1 MKPRK
6 IKEGVSWLGYID
18 WDRRLF
24 DSLMPIPDGTSYNA
38 YLVQG
43 KEKTAL
49 LDTADPIAIH
59 ALQSQLE
66 TVPNVDFIVAHHAEQ
81 DHSGAIPDV
90 LKKYKNAKVVTN
102 PNAKRLLIDL
112 LNIPDE
118 RFITIEDGETLSLGG
133 KTLKFIYT
141 PWVHWPETMCSYLQE
156 DKILFSCDFFG
167 SHQAT
172 SNLYANDEMRVFD
185 AAKIYFSVIMMP
197 FRAAIQKNLEKLKDY
212 DISMIAPSHGPIYNK
227 PDFILNAYKDWVA
240 GPPKNLVVLP
250 YVSMHDSTRKMVEYF
265 VSALSERGVRVE
277 QFNLAVIDI
286 SKLATALVDAATIVV
301 GTPTVMANPHPSVVY
316 AVYLANAIRPKVKF
330 ASIIGSYSWGTKIVE
345 QISGMLS
352 NLKVE
357 MLTPVISKG
366 LPKEAD
372 FKALDSLADA
382 IAAKHKELNL
392 T

>member
-49 LDTADPIAIH
+49 LDTVDPIAIH
-59 ALQSQLE
+59 ALQAQLE

-90 LKKYKNAKVVTN
+90 LKIYKNAKVVTN

-167 SHQAT
+167 SHLAT
-172 SNLYANDEMRVFD
+172 SDLYATNEAQVQE
-185 AAKIYFSVIMMP
+185 AAKVYFSMIMMP
-197 FRAAIQKNLEKLKDY
+197 FRAAIQKNLDKLKDY
-212 DISMIAPSHGPIYNK
+212 DISMVAPSHGPIYNR
-227 PDFILNAYKDWVA
+227 PDLILSAYKDWVS

-277 QFNLAVIDI
+277 LFNLAAIDI
-286 SKLATALVDAATIVV
+286 GKMAAALVDAATIVV

-372 FKALDSLADA
+372 FKALDNLADA
-382 IAAKHKELNL
+382 VAARHKELDL